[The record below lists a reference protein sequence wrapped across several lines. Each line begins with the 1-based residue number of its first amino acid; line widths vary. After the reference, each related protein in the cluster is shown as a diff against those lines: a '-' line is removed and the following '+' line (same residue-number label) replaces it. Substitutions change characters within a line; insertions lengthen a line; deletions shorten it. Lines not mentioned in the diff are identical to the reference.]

1 MSSPGATVSRPATSW
16 PQRRPG
22 VSAGRE
28 PILVIEAD
36 ADFGRALVEQLA
48 ADGHPAELART
59 AGHAEMTAGAR
70 PPRLVVLGE
79 LDSPR
84 GTLDLLETIRRQD
97 PQALERQTAS
107 PWPQNLPVIVLSSRT
122 TEPDML
128 RAFEAGADDFLAR
141 PARYLELR
149 ARVRALLR
157 RAAGSIQQT
166 GPLQIGPLT
175 IDTAAHAVSL
185 AGKLLE
191 LRRQEYELLLF
202 LASDPRRV
210 FHKHELLKG
219 VWGYRSTGNTRTL
232 DSHASRLRRKLG
244 AAGERWVINEWG
256 VGYRLI

>member
-1 MSSPGATVSRPATSW
+1 MSAQSITVSQPAA
-16 PQRRPG
+16 
-22 VSAGRE
+22 SAGRE
-28 PILVIEAD
+28 PILVVETD
-36 ADFGRALVEQLA
+36 ADFGGALVEQLA

-59 AGHAEMTAGAR
+59 ARHAETLAGAR

-79 LDSPR
+79 LGSPR
-84 GTLDLLETIRRQD
+84 GTLDLLETIRGQH
-97 PQALERQTAS
+97 AET
-107 PWPQNLPVIVLSSRT
+107 WPQNLPVIVLSSRT

-141 PARYLELR
+141 PLRYLELR

-157 RAAGSIQQT
+157 RAASSTQQT
-166 GPLQIGPLT
+166 SPLQIGPLK

-185 AGKLLE
+185 AGKHLE
-191 LRRQEYELLLF
+191 LRRQEYGLLLF

-219 VWGYRSTGNTRTL
+219 VWGYRSAGTTRTL

-244 AAGERWVINEWG
+244 AAGGRWVINEWG

>member
-1 MSSPGATVSRPATSW
+1 MTDGPPHETRP
-16 PQRRPG
+16 
-22 VSAGRE
+22 SAGRE
-28 PILVIEAD
+28 PILVIEAN

-59 AGHAEMTAGAR
+59 AGHSEIAAGVR
-70 PPRLVVLGE
+70 PPQLVVLGE
-79 LDSPR
+79 LDTPR
-84 GTLDLLETIRRQD
+84 GTLNLLETIRGHHSQTSQ
-97 PQALERQTAS
+97 PQTAS
-107 PWPQNLPVIVLSSRT
+107 PWPASLPVIVLSSRT
-122 TEPDML
+122 AEPDML

-157 RAAGSIQQT
+157 RAAGNNQRV

-175 IDTAAHAVSL
+175 IEPAAHAASL
-185 AGKLLE
+185 AGKRLE
-191 LRRQEYELLLF
+191 LRRQEYELLLH

-210 FHKHELLKG
+210 FHKQELLKA
-219 VWGYRSTGNTRTL
+219 VWGYRSPGTTRTL

>member
-1 MSSPGATVSRPATSW
+1 MSAQSITVSQPAT
-16 PQRRPG
+16 
-22 VSAGRE
+22 SAGRE
-28 PILVIEAD
+28 PILIVETD

-59 AGHAEMTAGAR
+59 AHHAETLADAH

-84 GTLDLLETIRRQD
+84 GTLDLLETIRGHH
-97 PQALERQTAS
+97 AEA
-107 PWPQNLPVIVLSSRT
+107 WPQNLPVIVLSSRT

-128 RAFEAGADDFLAR
+128 RAFEAGADDFIPR

-149 ARVRALLR
+149 ARLRALLR
-157 RAAGSIQQT
+157 RTANSTQQSK
-166 GPLQIGPLT
+166 PLQIGPLT

-185 AGKLLE
+185 AGKHLE

-210 FHKHELLKG
+210 FHKQELLKG
-219 VWGYRSTGNTRTL
+219 VWGYRSTGTTRTL
-232 DSHASRLRRKLG
+232 DSHASRLRRKLD
-244 AAGERWVINEWG
+244 AAGGRWVINEWG

>member
-1 MSSPGATVSRPATSW
+1 MSSPTITVGQPVTS
-16 PQRRPG
+16 
-22 VSAGRE
+22 VSRE
-28 PILVIEAD
+28 PILVVEAD
-36 ADFGRALVEQLA
+36 ADFGRAIVEQLS
-48 ADGHPAELART
+48 ADGHPAELACT
-59 AGHAEMTAGAR
+59 ACHAEAMTGAR

-84 GTLDLLETIRRQD
+84 GTLDLLETIRGRHSE
-97 PQALERQTAS
+97 A
-107 PWPQNLPVIVLSSRT
+107 WPQNLPVIVLSSRT

-128 RAFEAGADDFLAR
+128 RAFEAGADDFLTR

-157 RAAGSIQQT
+157 RAASSTQQT
-166 GPLQIGPLT
+166 APLQIGSLT
-175 IDTAAHAVSL
+175 IDTAAHEVSL
-185 AGKLLE
+185 AGKHLE

-210 FHKHELLKG
+210 FHKHELLTG
-219 VWGYRSTGNTRTL
+219 VWGYRSTGTTRTL

-244 AAGERWVINEWG
+244 AAGERWVITEWG

>member
-1 MSSPGATVSRPATSW
+1 MSSPTITANQPATSW
-16 PQRRPG
+16 PETRPG
-22 VSAGRE
+22 TSVGRE
-28 PILVIEAD
+28 PILVVEAD

-59 AGHAEMTAGAR
+59 ARHAETLAGAR

-84 GTLDLLETIRRQD
+84 GTLDLLETIREHH
-97 PQALERQTAS
+97 AEA
-107 PWPQNLPVIVLSSRT
+107 WPQNLPVIVLSSRT

-141 PARYLELR
+141 PLRYLELR

-157 RAAGSIQQT
+157 RAAGSTQQT

-185 AGKLLE
+185 AGKHLE
-191 LRRQEYELLLF
+191 LRRQEYELLLY

-219 VWGYRSTGNTRTL
+219 VWGYRSTGTTRTL